1 MQNTL
6 EVYPLLSIMNRNL
19 VQENLNLYGVIIKV
33 LLFRRRLLFLI
44 P

>member
-19 VQENLNLYGVIIKV
+19 IQENLNLYGVIIKV

>member
-6 EVYPLLSIMNRNL
+6 EVYPLLSTMNRNL
-19 VQENLNLYGVIIKV
+19 IQENLNLYGVIIKV